1 MVESAKKIK
10 ILCVD
15 DELEILQSLGE
26 SLRSL
31 GYDPILARSKEE
43 ALKILG
49 QFSSDITLIIS
60 DLHMPGGDGLEFRTI
75 TLDLYRDIPFVVYSG
90 YVTRE
95 LALRGIELK
104 IAAFLDKPIRLDD
117 LKATVEVETSQ
128 RITLQREKMELEK
141 TFVAEAQQ
149 ILEDLEPQLMALE
162 KQPDD
167 SGLIN
172 SIFRLIHTLKGSSGV
187 LDTEIIV
194 RFAHRLEDML
204 SVFKRGDR
212 KVNPEDITVMLQGC
226 DILKNLVGAIPTRQ
240 LAQFKLAD
248 LLKIFESEG
257 KPSGGHEKAS
267 DAHSEKSPKAAGQA
281 GPAAT
286 PVASAR
292 EGIKISMQTLDEFM
306 ELSGEI
312 TVIRNMV
319 NKLVK
324 AIEKAQP
331 GNRDVA
337 LLIDLLDEMH
347 KINSSMQEK
356 IVDMRKVPLAN
367 VLRPLPRTIRDLS
380 RQLQKDIELNT
391 TGDALRIDSTISQVL
406 SDSLIHLVRNSADH
420 GIEDPQQRQ
429 KQGKDRKGT
438 IAVRGY
444 EDRDNVV
451 IEIEDNGRGID
462 PDRVKSKLLE
472 NGMATREEL
481 AQMPESKLLHKIFE
495 PGFSTAATV
504 SDVSGRGVGMD
515 MVKSAVDR
523 LHGSI
528 EIETNKG
535 KGTKF
540 TLFLPI
546 PKSVM
551 ILNSLLTHVDGQ
563 MFAIPHDM
571 IRRLFRLDQ
580 EQRERMIMS
589 IEGGFVI
596 QVEEHI
602 VPLVHMGECL
612 KLSRFGRDEDPNSE
626 LCVVLVEAGETRFG
640 LIVDSIIDSE
650 EIVVKP
656 LGKHLEVLEVY
667 AGATFL
673 GDGTVGL
680 ILSVEGIAKRYKQD
694 LNLHH
699 AKLPE
704 NKGEVGK
711 EAVVRSEYL
720 LCRLRNP
727 GLFGVPTAQVF
738 RIENIQTTD
747 IQYSGDQP
755 VVIYR
760 DSLMHLYD
768 LCEELKL
775 RADMNGLVQAQIPLV
790 VTHEDGRY
798 FGFIVNEILD
808 IVDSSSD
815 VMESVVHS
823 MGLQGEIFLGDRIV
837 TVVDLRALLESHG
850 LVKRKPIELPK
861 APAAVA
867 PLTTLPL
874 PSKEVV
880 QIGSAAGWGVFD

>member
-1 MVESAKKIK
+1 MGEAAKKIK

-26 SLRSL
+26 SLRGL
-31 GYDPILARSKEE
+31 GYDPLLTRSKDE
-43 ALKILG
+43 ALK
-49 QFSSDITLIIS
+49 TLAQQSNEIMLIVS

-117 LKATVEVETSQ
+117 LKATVEVETSA
-128 RITLQREKMELEK
+128 RIVQQREKMELEK

-149 ILEDLEPQLMALE
+149 ILEDLEPQMMALE
-162 KQPDD
+162 KQPEDAA
-167 SGLIN
+167 LIN

-187 LDTEIIV
+187 LDSEIIV
-194 RFAHRLEDML
+194 RFAHRFEDML

-212 KVNPEDITVMLQGC
+212 KVTPDDITIMLQGC
-226 DILKNLVGAIPTRQ
+226 DILKNLIAAISTRQ
-240 LAQFKLAD
+240 LNTFKLPE
-248 LLKIFESEG
+248 LLRIFENEG
-257 KPSGGHEKAS
+257 KGSQTQRPAEAGGGDKDNKQQA
-267 DAHSEKSPKAAGQA
+267 AAAGGA
-281 GPAAT
+281 N
-286 PVASAR
+286 PVSSAR

-324 AIEKAQP
+324 AIEKSQP

-356 IVDMRKVPLAN
+356 IVDMRKVPLSN

-380 RQLQKDIELNT
+380 RQLQKDIELTT
-391 TGDALRIDSTISQVL
+391 TGDQLRIDSTISQVL

-420 GIEDPQQRQ
+420 GIEDPNQRM
-429 KQGKDRKGT
+429 KSGKDRKGS
-438 IAVRGY
+438 ICVRGY

-462 PDRVKSKLLE
+462 PDRVKAKLLE

-481 AQMPESKLLHKIFE
+481 AQMPESKLLQKIFE
-495 PGFSTAATV
+495 PGFSTAAAV

-515 MVKSAVDR
+515 MVRSAVDR

-528 EIETNKG
+528 DIETKRG

-551 ILNSLLTHVDGQ
+551 ILNSLLTHVSGQ
-563 MFAIPHDM
+563 IFAIPHDM
-571 IRRLFRLDQ
+571 IRRLFRLDP
-580 EQRERMIMS
+580 EQRARMI
-589 IEGGFVI
+589 ITVEGGSVLR
-596 QVEEHI
+596 VEDHI
-602 VPLVHMGECL
+602 VPLIDMADCL
-612 KLSRFGRDEDPNSE
+612 KLTRQEEREESGE
-626 LCVVLVEAGETRFG
+626 LCVVLVEAGDTMFG
-640 LIVDSIIDSE
+640 IVVDTIVDSE

-673 GDGTVGL
+673 GDGSVGL
-680 ILSVEGIAKRYKQD
+680 ILSIEGIGKRYKQEID
-694 LNLHH
+694 THH
-699 AKLPE
+699 KHLDAKD
-704 NKGEVGK
+704 GAQK
-711 EAVVRSEYL
+711 ESSSTNEYL
-720 LCRLRNP
+720 LCKLRQQ
-727 GLFGVPTAQVF
+727 GLFGIPTAQVY
-738 RIENIQTTD
+738 RIENINSTD
-747 IQYSGDQP
+747 IQYSGDHP
-755 VVIYR
+755 VIIYR
-760 DSLMHLYD
+760 QSLMHLYD
-768 LCEELKL
+768 LCEEIKL
-775 RADMNGLVQAQIPLV
+775 RNDALGIVQPQISLI
-790 VTHEDGRY
+790 VTMIDDRY

-808 IVDSSSD
+808 IVDTPKEIN
-815 VMESVVHS
+815 ES
-823 MGLQGEIFLGDRIV
+823 LQGVTGLRGEVFLGERIV
-837 TVVDLRALLESHG
+837 SVVDLRAILEAKG
-850 LVKRKPIELPK
+850 LVKKKPIELPK
-861 APAAVA
+861 PAQ
-867 PLTTLPL
+867 LTAL
-874 PSKEVV
+874 PSPSVPILEPTM
-880 QIGSAAGWGVFD
+880 GMNLAAGWGVFD